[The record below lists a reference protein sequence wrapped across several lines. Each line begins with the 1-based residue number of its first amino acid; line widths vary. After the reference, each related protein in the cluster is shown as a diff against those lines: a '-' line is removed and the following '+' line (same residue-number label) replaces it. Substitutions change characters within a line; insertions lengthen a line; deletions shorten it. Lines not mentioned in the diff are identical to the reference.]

1 MLGSGLNLI
10 TTVVGFGMSVTFI
23 VFILARL
30 ICGRI
35 RYSES
40 RTATLAGHPRPDFDL
55 TEHAIPSLESV
66 DVAAIP
72 TMKYHREAFHPK
84 GDAQCSICLAEYE
97 DKEMLRIMPAC
108 LHNFHLTCI
117 DVWLEM
123 HSTCPICR
131 LPLNSVALQILG
143 AEFTG
148 DHTNSRFP
156 STHQLTGSNP
166 RNHEIDESI
175 SVASGVP
182 HGEHESGA

>member
-1 MLGSGLNLI
+1 MLGSGLNLV

-40 RTATLAGHPRPDFDL
+40 RAA

-72 TMKYHREAFHPK
+72 TMKYHREAFRPK

-143 AEFTG
+143 AEFTA

-156 STHQLTGSNP
+156 PTHQRTGSDP
-166 RNHEIDESI
+166 RHHEIDESI
-175 SVASGVP
+175 LVVSGVP
-182 HGEHESGA
+182 HGEHESVA